1 MCVVGCADDII
12 NSRGLKVSLKHIE
25 RVLCEMPG
33 VIQAGIVA
41 VPDSSIGHAIT
52 AILVLDG
59 HTLTRADVLAHCR
72 QRLEAHLVPKRVE
85 FRDQLP

>member
-1 MCVVGCADDII
+1 MCFVGYVEDTI
-12 NSRGLKVSLKHIE
+12 NSRGFTVSLKHIE
-25 RVLCEMPG
+25 SVLYEMPG

-41 VPDSSIGHAIT
+41 VPDSRIGHAIT

-59 HTLTRADVLAHCR
+59 HTLTRADVLAYCR
-72 QRLEAHLVPKRVE
+72 QRLEAHMVPKHVE